1 MVDCVMGISKFH
13 SRNNSQNYSLPL
25 CSSIDRQ
32 DVLRFQEARDSR
44 KPPADD
50 RTADQVF
57 AAARPQLQGGDILP
71 LGGAGRER
79 DGDGLRA
86 DKGAGVRRTRPPRPQ
101 RSAAVQ
107 PDLGEHRQ
115 MDMRAGAGLL
125 QGQWICGQV
134 PGCYKVSVQE
144 TSGNTA
150 VYIKDY
156 VPGDL

>member
-86 DKGAGVRRTRPPRPQ
+86 DKGAGVRRTR
-101 RSAAVQ
+101 
-107 PDLGEHRQ
+107 
-115 MDMRAGAGLL
+115 
-125 QGQWICGQV
+125 ICGQV